1 MNEKKINY
9 VVREMSPEAADLNYA
24 FDDDGLTEAGGDWN
38 YNLFVVD
45 KDRWGNISG
54 FNSETYNQVRRDAEA
69 IIDAF
74 DQVIGRRSDYAWWT
88 YASYKEAME
97 QNGIPYNPWKCHAL
111 KAWVKDADVAEP
123 DDIAA
128 YLTITTGK
136 KWNCIG
142 VSGYCQG
149 DCVEVVYCEDH
160 YKKESAQ
167 YYGEVWLGCAKEFL
181 VIDVENYADGEDGE
195 TGYDEMDSCGGYIVA
210 DCQAR
215 RDEDYKR
222 LVCQWAD
229 IPENETVLELID
241 WNSVHTYTHYG
252 YRIV

>member
-1 MNEKKINY
+1 MGEKKINY

-24 FDDDGLTEAGGDWN
+24 FGDGLTERGGDWN
-38 YNLFVVD
+38 YNLFIVTDNRHTGFNEKTYADVQREAEYLIDGFSDIAD
-45 KDRWGNISG
+45 KDFCYYS
-54 FNSETYNQVRRDAEA
+54 
-69 IIDAF
+69 
-74 DQVIGRRSDYAWWT
+74 
-88 YASYKEAME
+88 SYKDVMRRLD
-97 QNGIPYNPWKCHAL
+97 IPYNPRKCHTL

-167 YYGEVWLGCAKEFL
+167 YYGEVWLGCAKGFL

-252 YRIV
+252 YRIA